1 MKTYQII
8 LQSNEDVE
16 AIDFQ
21 STDGE
26 SAKVLSIID
35 ITSMYNDKIT
45 NYASEKN
52 IEMSEEVGE
61 A

>member
-8 LQSNEDVE
+8 IQTDEDVD

-21 STDGE
+21 SQDGDK
-26 SAKVLSIID
+26 AKVLSIMD
-35 ITSMYNDKIT
+35 ITSMYNKEIT
-45 NYASEKN
+45 EYMKQFN
-52 IEMSEEVGE
+52 MSEDIGE

>member
-8 LQSNEDVE
+8 IQTDEDVD

-21 STDGE
+21 SQDGDK
-26 SAKVLSIID
+26 AKVLSIMD
-35 ITSMYNDKIT
+35 ITSMYNKEVT
-45 NYASEKN
+45 EYMKQFN
-52 IEMSEEVGE
+52 MSEDIGE

>member
-8 LQSNEDVE
+8 LESNEDID

-21 STDGE
+21 STDGK

-45 NYASEKN
+45 NYALKESLD
-52 IEMSEEVGE
+52 MSEDVGE